1 MAPYGPILFG
11 SEATW
16 VIKVLVWLK
25 LLRGSILYPKIPW
38 MLVLKHFPKKLQK
51 CEVTGGRTR
60 GPKILVR
67 PAPTFLT
74 YSRALGGLILH
85 FFSGPDFKI
94 DLLILPIS
102 LLMKQSVLLAMKLA
116 VKLAVRGPAL
126 PHAAFAAALWEEEMR
141 ISK

>member
-25 LLRGSILYPKIPW
+25 WVWDTMSHANIPW
-38 MLVLKHFPKKLQK
+38 MLVLKHFPTKLQTS
-51 CEVTGGRTR
+51 EVTGGRMR

-74 YSRALGGLILH
+74 YSRALGGLIFK
-85 FFSGPDFKI
+85 FFLLNDF
-94 DLLILPIS
+94 
-102 LLMKQSVLLAMKLA
+102 
-116 VKLAVRGPAL
+116 
-126 PHAAFAAALWEEEMR
+126 
-141 ISK
+141 

>member
-25 LLRGSILYPKIPW
+25 WVWGSILYPNIPW
-38 MLVLKHFPKKLQK
+38 MSVLKHFAKKLQRY
-51 CEVTGGRTR
+51 EVTRARTR

-74 YSRALGGLILH
+74 YSRAPGGLILH
-85 FFSGPDFKI
+85 FCFGPDF
-94 DLLILPIS
+94 
-102 LLMKQSVLLAMKLA
+102 
-116 VKLAVRGPAL
+116 
-126 PHAAFAAALWEEEMR
+126 
-141 ISK
+141 